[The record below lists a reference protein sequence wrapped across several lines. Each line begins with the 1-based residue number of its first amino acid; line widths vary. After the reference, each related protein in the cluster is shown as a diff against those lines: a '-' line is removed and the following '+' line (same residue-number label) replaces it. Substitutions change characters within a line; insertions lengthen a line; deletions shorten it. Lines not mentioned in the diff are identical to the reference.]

1 MPSRENVKAM
11 LRAVLLP
18 TFGAMGLLALLLG
31 SVLYYSTSRSDSLA
45 ASRQSQL
52 VASALRRGIAAV
64 ANDQEASTVWDDAVL
79 RVRQRPLDYDWIDN
93 NLGIWFYTYYAH
105 DEVYILDPA
114 NVPIY
119 AMQAGR
125 RVDLKSFRK
134 VSRQASPLIMG
145 LRGDGAGSPVAKSSE
160 GERTIGLLDRTLI
173 AGRPAVVSVKPVI
186 SETGEVD
193 QQPGAEYLH
202 ISVRY
207 LDGTF
212 LESLSADFGIDS
224 PSFSRSPARPAS
236 LPVLNNSGEVIGYV
250 TWAPFEPGE
259 QVRRRMVPAILTALL
274 LVGFFLAWLLSRIW
288 RNRIELEASRTQ
300 AEQQAL
306 HDPLTG
312 LPNRILLDDRLMH
325 ALTRRGGKTPA
336 VVLLDLDRFKNVN
349 DTLGHQAGD
358 MLIRDFGKRLI
369 GLLREQDTIARLGGD
384 EFAVLVEDAGE
395 ANVRLLCERILEAV
409 KQPFEI
415 LGRQVFV
422 GVSLGV
428 ALASPVAKADASE
441 LIRRADIALYR
452 SKGNGRNRYTIF
464 TEEMDAAVR
473 KRARIEEDL
482 RKALASGVGLQ
493 VHYQP
498 VVDATGARVVGLEAL
513 VRWEHPRLGLISAD
527 QFVPVAEETGL
538 VDALGE
544 WVMHEACRLSVQWP
558 GRFVAVNL
566 SPAQFHS
573 NELADRLAAIAAAV
587 GADPVQI
594 QLEVPERIIFD
605 DSDPIRTTIGNLR
618 RSGFGVVLD
627 NFGTG
632 YSSLGYLQRFEIDKL
647 KIDKCFVSSIGPAG
661 DALPMTMAILALG
674 EALGVP
680 VAAEGVETPDQQQF
694 LAAAGC
700 MEMQGFLFSR
710 PVPESELA
718 GLLRSSA
725 AKYAAA

>member
-18 TFGAMGLLALLLG
+18 TFGAMGLLAILLG

-52 VASALRRGIAAV
+52 VASALRQGIAAV

-79 RVRQRPLDYDWIDN
+79 RVRQRPLDYDWVDN

-125 RVDLKSFRK
+125 RVDLKSFWR

-145 LRGDGAGSPVAKSSE
+145 LRGDGAGSPVANSPE
-160 GERTIGLLDRTLI
+160 GARTIGLLDRTLI

-250 TWAPFEPGE
+250 TWVPFEPGE

-482 RKALASGVGLQ
+482 RTALASGVGLQ

-498 VVDATGARVVGLEAL
+498 VVDATGARIVGLEAL

-618 RSGFGVVLD
+618 RSGFRVVLD

>member
-1 MPSRENVKAM
+1 MPSPENVKAM

-18 TFGAMGLLALLLG
+18 TFGAMGLLAILLG

-52 VASALRRGIAAV
+52 VASALRQGIAAV

-79 RVRQRPLDYDWIDN
+79 RVRQRPLDYDWVDN

-125 RVDLKSFRK
+125 RVDLKSFWR

-145 LRGDGAGSPVAKSSE
+145 LRGDGAGSPVAKSPE
-160 GERTIGLLDRTLI
+160 GARTIGLLDRTLI

-250 TWAPFEPGE
+250 TWVPFEPGE

-274 LVGFFLAWLLSRIW
+274 LVGFFLAWLLWRIW
-288 RNRIELEASRTQ
+288 RNRVELEASRTQ

-482 RKALASGVGLQ
+482 RTALASGVGLQ

-498 VVDATGARVVGLEAL
+498 VVDATGARIVGLEAL

-573 NELADRLAAIAAAV
+573 DELADRLAAIAAAV

>member
-18 TFGAMGLLALLLG
+18 TFGAMGLLAILLG

-45 ASRQSQL
+45 ASRQSQH
-52 VASALRRGIAAV
+52 VASALRQGIAAV

-79 RVRQRPLDYDWIDN
+79 RVRQRPLDYDWVDN

-250 TWAPFEPGE
+250 TWVPFEPGE

-482 RKALASGVGLQ
+482 RTALASGVGLQ

-498 VVDATGARVVGLEAL
+498 VVDATGARIVGLEAL

-725 AKYAAA
+725 AEYAAA

>member
-1 MPSRENVKAM
+1 MPSPENVKAM

-18 TFGAMGLLALLLG
+18 TFGAMGLLTLLLG

-45 ASRQSQL
+45 AGRQTRL
-52 VASALRRGIAAV
+52 VASAFRGAV
-64 ANDQEASTVWDDAVL
+64 TAIANDQEASTVWDDAVL
-79 RVRQRPLDYDWIDN
+79 RLRARPLDYDWLDN
-93 NLGIWFYTYYAH
+93 NLGIWFHTYYAH

-119 AMQAGR
+119 AMQAGL
-125 RVDLKSFRK
+125 RVDAKSFRR
-134 VSRQASPLIMG
+134 VARQASPLITG
-145 LRGDGAGSPVAKSSE
+145 LREHGAVGPLAESSS
-160 GERTIGLLDRTLI
+160 GASTVGLLDRTLI

-212 LESLSADFGIDS
+212 LEGLSADFGIDS
-224 PSFSRSPARPAS
+224 PSFSRSPARTAS
-236 LPVLNNSGEVIGYV
+236 LPVLNNSGEVLGYV
-250 TWAPFEPGE
+250 TWVPFEPGE
-259 QVRRRMVPAILTALL
+259 QVRRRMMAAILTALL

-300 AEQQAL
+300 AEHQAL

-325 ALTRRGGKTPA
+325 VLTRRGGKTPA

-358 MLIRDFGKRLI
+358 MLIREFGKRLM

-415 LGRQVFV
+415 LGRQAFV

-428 ALASPVAKADASE
+428 ALASPAAKSDASE
-441 LIRRADIALYR
+441 LVRRADIALYR

-473 KRARIEEDL
+473 VRARIEEDL

-498 VVDATGARVVGLEAL
+498 VVDATGARIVGLEAL

-587 GADPVQI
+587 GADPGQI

-605 DSDPIRTTIGNLR
+605 GSDPIRTTIGNLR
-618 RSGFGVVLD
+618 RIGFSVVLD

-647 KIDKCFVSSIGPAG
+647 KIDKCFVDSIGPTG

-700 MEMQGFLFSR
+700 VEMQGFLFSR

-718 GLLRSSA
+718 GLLPSSA
-725 AKYAAA
+725 SKYAAA